1 MAKLLDYERTIESN
15 SNIKKYRSLVKFIS
29 LLSNVL
35 WILSIL
41 LLVYQTQ
48 KNDFSSASTAIW
60 ALLVI
65 SSIIASRVSKTMS
78 RKLILMAEMAM
89 VEEENTEPEVSNTE
103 KTVPKKAAPKKA
115 ALKH

>member
-1 MAKLLDYERTIESN
+1 MATLLDYERTIESN
-15 SNIKKYRSLVKFIS
+15 PNIKKYRSLVKFIS

-41 LLVYQTQ
+41 LLVYQSQ

-65 SSIIASRVSKTMS
+65 SSIIGSRVSKTMS
-78 RKLILMAEMAM
+78 RKLILKAEMAM
-89 VEEENTEPEVSNTE
+89 LEEEKSGPEVS
-103 KTVPKKAAPKKA
+103 APKKA
-115 ALKH
+115 TPKKATPKKAT